1 MTKFYLHVLVA
12 AVILLIGLALI
23 LLSWDQALQPEVEAS
38 AYVVS
43 GESWEYQ
50 YDTMQRVTFIRVD
63 GWPDC
68 IVSSGNSPGISCN
81 WDKWNEK

>member
-1 MTKFYLHVLVA
+1 MIKIYLALTISVVLVA
-12 AVILLIGLALI
+12 VVFLAILPHDPAITHTA
-23 LLSWDQALQPEVEAS
+23 EAS